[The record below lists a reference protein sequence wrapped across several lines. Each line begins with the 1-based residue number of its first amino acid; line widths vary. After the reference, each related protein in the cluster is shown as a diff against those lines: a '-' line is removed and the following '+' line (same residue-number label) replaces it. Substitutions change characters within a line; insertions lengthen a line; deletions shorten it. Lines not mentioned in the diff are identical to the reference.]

1 MPAASSPVC
10 WTDAG
15 NGHNPEKNPKV
26 AISDNFY
33 YIAMANRR
41 IVTFGGYFEAFIE
54 KLPERVV
61 QKIDYGLVL
70 LRTLDRLPSKHMKYV
85 EDGIFELR
93 TEFEGNIYRTFFIF
107 DGDQIVV
114 LFNGFQKKGQRTP
127 KKEIEKAKRIKKEY
141 DGRARQ

>member
-1 MPAASSPVC
+1 
-10 WTDAG
+10 
-15 NGHNPEKNPKV
+15 
-26 AISDNFY
+26 
-33 YIAMANRR
+33 MANRR

>member
-1 MPAASSPVC
+1 M
-10 WTDAG
+10 
-15 NGHNPEKNPKV
+15 
-26 AISDNFY
+26 
-33 YIAMANRR
+33 
-41 IVTFGGYFEAFIE
+41 TFGGCFEAFIE
-54 KLPERVV
+54 ELPERVV
-61 QKIDYGLVL
+61 QKIEYGLVL

-127 KKEIEKAKRIKKEY
+127 KIEIEKAKRIKKEY